1 MIFLNIHSKGKYP
14 SNVLSNFYS
23 HRFTFEGCTFECMEG
38 FLQSLKFQSE
48 NEKARFSEMDGK
60 AAKLAGADKKYMSLH
75 WQGKTYNRNSK
86 EYADLLLKAYEAM
99 CFQNMMFQD
108 ALKASYPRILM
119 HTIGKWRREQTVLTW
134 WEFTRI
140 LSKLRSS
147 IIRESRVK
155 PEGEI

>member
-1 MIFLNIHSKGKYP
+1 MFLNIHSKGEYP
-14 SNVLSNFYS
+14 SNVLSNFCS
-23 HRFTFEGCTFECMEG
+23 HHFTFEGCTFECMEG

-60 AAKLAGADKKYMSLH
+60 SAKLAGADKKYMSLY
-75 WQGKTYNRNSK
+75 WQGKTYDRTSK
-86 EYADLLLKAYEAM
+86 EYADLLFKAYEAM
-99 CFQNMMFQD
+99 CLQNTMFQD

-119 HTIGKWRREQTVLTW
+119 HTIGKWRRGHTVLTW

-147 IIRESRVK
+147 IIHESRVK
-155 PEGEI
+155 SEGEK

>member
-1 MIFLNIHSKGKYP
+1 MMLLNIHSKGEYP

-23 HRFTFEGCTFECMEG
+23 HHFTFEGYTFECMEG

-48 NEKARFSEMDGK
+48 NEKECFSKMDGK
-60 AAKLAGADKKYMSLH
+60 SAKLAGEDKKYMSLY
-75 WQGKTYNRNSK
+75 WQGRSYDRYSK

-99 CFQNMMFQD
+99 CLQNTMFQD
-108 ALKASYPRILM
+108 TLKASYPRILM
-119 HTIGKWRREQTVLTW
+119 HTIGKWRRGQTVLTW
-134 WEFTRI
+134 WEFIRI

-155 PEGEI
+155 SEGEK